1 MNKIIVT
8 LLCIIVVIGAIFT
21 AVMIFQPK
29 EEEKKETVI
38 TEVSEENILDECT
51 DEYEEIE
58 NKDSLQA
65 NSDEEK
71 ISPNCSFTQKI
82 YYKKCGHTVQ
92 NYLELPQELVNLTKE
107 DLQEK
112 YSEWKIEKFSTDEII
127 LSREIEANCEDHF
140 VLKEKDGSIAVYSEL
155 TEDKMN
161 LVEVLSVNTDLLS
174 EVDKENLKEGIR
186 VYGKQE
192 LNSIIEDYNS

>member
-38 TEVSEENILDECT
+38 TEVSDENILDECT
-51 DEYEEIE
+51 DEYEEVE

-92 NYLELPQELVNLTKE
+92 NYLELPKELVNLTKE

-112 YSEWKIEKFSTDEII
+112 YSEWKIEKFSSNEIV
-127 LSREIEANCEDHF
+127 LYKEANGECGDHYLVMENNGKVTIYK
-140 VLKEKDGSIAVYSEL
+140 VLENGEKELFEKTDISIEYL
-155 TEDKMN
+155 TESDKINMK
-161 LVEVLSVNTDLLS
+161 D
-174 EVDKENLKEGIR
+174 GIR
-186 VYGKQE
+186 VNSKQE
-192 LNSIIEDYNS
+192 LNQLIEDFE

>member
-38 TEVSEENILDECT
+38 TEVSDENILDECT

-112 YSEWKIEKFSTDEII
+112 YSEWKIEKFSNRI
-127 LSREIEANCEDHF
+127 
-140 VLKEKDGSIAVYSEL
+140 SIW
-155 TEDKMN
+155 N
-161 LVEVLSVNTDLLS
+161 HQ
-174 EVDKENLKEGIR
+174 IF
-186 VYGKQE
+186 
-192 LNSIIEDYNS
+192 I

>member
-38 TEVSEENILDECT
+38 TEVSDENILDECT

-92 NYLELPQELVNLTKE
+92 NYL
-107 DLQEK
+107 
-112 YSEWKIEKFSTDEII
+112 
-127 LSREIEANCEDHF
+127 
-140 VLKEKDGSIAVYSEL
+140 
-155 TEDKMN
+155 
-161 LVEVLSVNTDLLS
+161 
-174 EVDKENLKEGIR
+174 
-186 VYGKQE
+186 
-192 LNSIIEDYNS
+192 